1 MEVGRTEE
9 GRTEEGRTAE
19 APTEVRTT
27 AVRGT
32 LVTCP
37 ATTQAYSMPLI
48 NSTEQNIDRIKTII
62 KFEKVII

>member
-37 ATTQAYSMPLI
+37 ATTQAYSTPPI
-48 NSTEQNIDRIKTII
+48 DSAKQNIYCIEDNKQ
-62 KFEKVII
+62 V

>member
-1 MEVGRTEE
+1 MED

-32 LVTCP
+32 SVTCP
-37 ATTQAYSMPLI
+37 ATTQAYSTPLI
-48 NSTEQNIDRIKTII
+48 DSAKQSIYCIYDNYQ
-62 KFEKVII
+62 V